1 MLPYFDMI
9 IKIVGIQKI
18 GRDTIFV
25 WNQKTVTQ
33 KYLFIL
39 FIIFAKAATHLG
51 IRTRVKIGTLWYF
64 KGFENASKMQLFLN
78 AGW

>member
-1 MLPYFDMI
+1 MI
-9 IKIVGIQKI
+9 IKIVDIQTQ

-25 WNQKTVTQ
+25 FEIKTVTQ
-33 KYLFIL
+33 KYFLFL

-51 IRTRVKIGTLWYF
+51 IGTRVKIGTLWYF
-64 KGFENASKMQLFLN
+64 EGFENASKMQLFLN